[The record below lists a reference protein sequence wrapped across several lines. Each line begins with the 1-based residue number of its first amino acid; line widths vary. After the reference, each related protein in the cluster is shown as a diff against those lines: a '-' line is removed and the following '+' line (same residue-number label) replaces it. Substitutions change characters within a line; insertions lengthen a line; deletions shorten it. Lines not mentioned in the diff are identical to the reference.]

1 MKRYFEY
8 LKYILRHKWFVFW
21 ACIQLGVPLWR
32 AIVHDWSKFT
42 PAEFGPYAKKFFLPN
57 GKRPDSPVSV
67 EIEESFMR
75 AWHHHESNNPHHWGY
90 WITFKRDKYRYGIQA
105 HGDGY
110 PILLY
115 DFVEDQRFENELD
128 DDWSAFENGKNTAYK
143 VLNEVKERLN
153 RDGFV
158 VAIEMPETYVREM
171 VAGWIGA
178 GMAING
184 ERDPRGWYEKNKAD
198 IVLHARS
205 RKLAENLMG
214 YRSK

>member
-1 MKRYFEY
+1 M
-8 LKYILRHKWFVFW
+8 
-21 ACIQLGVPLWR
+21 
-32 AIVHDWSKFT
+32 
-42 PAEFGPYAKKFFLPN
+42 
-57 GKRPDSPVSV
+57 
-67 EIEESFMR
+67 
-75 AWHHHESNNPHHWGY
+75 
-90 WITFKRDKYRYGIQA
+90 
-105 HGDGY
+105 
-110 PILLY
+110 
-115 DFVEDQRFENELD
+115 
-128 DDWSAFENGKNTAYK
+128 
-143 VLNEVKERLN
+143 NEVKERLN

>member
-1 MKRYFEY
+1 MAFLAHVKC
-8 LKYILRHKWFVFW
+8 
-21 ACIQLGVPLWR
+21 A
-32 AIVHDWSKFT
+32 AIT
-42 PAEFGPYAKKFFLPN
+42 RPA
-57 GKRPDSPVSV
+57 
-67 EIEESFMR
+67 
-75 AWHHHESNNPHHWGY
+75 NNAN
-90 WITFKRDKYRYGIQA
+90 RYGIQA

-115 DFVEDQRFENELD
+115 DFVENQRFENELD